1 MSFELT
7 EEQEALQ
14 RTVRKFC
21 EKEIAPIAAEA
32 DEKGE
37 FHREIYERLADIG
50 LLGIPCPEEY
60 GGAGLD
66 YMTYIVVVEEIA
78 KVCLSTAV
86 GLGVQGLP
94 QIMINMFGTDEQKN
108 KYLAPL
114 ASGEMLGAFALTEPG
129 SGSDAASLKTSA
141 KLDGDYY
148 VLNGSKI
155 FITHG
160 GVADVYLAMAKTN
173 PEKGPRG
180 ISSFIVE
187 DGTPGFSFGK
197 TEKKMGLRSSPTRE
211 IIFEDCRVPRENLV
225 GNDGD
230 GFKIAMIALDSGRIT
245 IGASGVGLAQA
256 ALDESINY
264 AQQREQFGKPIA
276 SFQGLQF
283 MLADMATSIRAARN
297 LVREA
302 AYLKDYGKPFSH
314 VAAMAKLFATDTAM
328 KVTTDAVQIFGGYGY
343 MQDYPVERLMRA
355 AKVTQIVEGTNQIQR
370 MVIARHLLR

>member
-7 EEQEALQ
+7 EEQEALRQ
-14 RTVRKFC
+14 TVRKFC
-21 EKEIAPIAAEA
+21 EKELAPIAAEA

-37 FHREIYERLADIG
+37 FHREIYDKLGDLG

-60 GGAGLD
+60 GGADLD
-66 YMTYIVVVEEIA
+66 YLTYIVVVEEIA
-78 KVCLSTAV
+78 KHCLSTAV
-86 GLGVQGLP
+86 GIGVQGLP
-94 QIMINMFGTDEQKN
+94 QIMISKFGTDEQKE
-108 KYLAPL
+108 KYLPPL
-114 ASGEMLGAFALTEPG
+114 ASGEKLGAFALTEAG

-141 KLDGDYY
+141 RLDGDCY
-148 VLNGSKI
+148 VLNGSKV

-160 GVADVYLAMAKTN
+160 GEADVYLVMARTG
-173 PEKGPRG
+173 PEKGARG
-180 ISSFIVE
+180 ISTFIVE
-187 DGTPGFSFGK
+187 DGTPGFSSGK

-211 IIFEDCRVPRENLV
+211 LIFEDCRIPRENLV
-225 GNDGD
+225 GAEGD

-256 ALDESINY
+256 ALDESVRY
-264 AQQREQFGKPIA
+264 ASEREQFGKPIA
-276 SFQGLQF
+276 GFQGIQF

-302 AYLKDYGKPFSH
+302 AYLKDNDKPFSH

-370 MVIARHLLR
+370 IVIARHLLK

>member
-1 MSFELT
+1 MGFELT
-7 EEQEALQ
+7 EEQEALR
-14 RTVRKFC
+14 RTVQKFC
-21 EKEIAPIAAEA
+21 EKELAPIAAEA

-37 FHREIYERLADIG
+37 FHREIFEKLADIG

-78 KVCLSTAV
+78 KFCLSTAV

-94 QIMINMFGTDEQKN
+94 QIMINSFGTDEQRN

-114 ASGEMLGAFALTEPG
+114 ASGEKLGAFALTEPG

-141 KLDGDYY
+141 KLDGDCY
-148 VLNGSKI
+148 VLNGTKI

-160 GVADVYLAMAKTN
+160 GVADVYLVMAKTD
-173 PEKGPRG
+173 PGKDARG

-211 IIFEDCRVPRENLV
+211 IIFEDCRIPRSNLV

-230 GFKIAMIALDSGRIT
+230 GFKIAMVALDSGRIT

-256 ALDESINY
+256 ALDESVKY
-264 AQQREQFGKPIA
+264 SQQREQFGKPIA
-276 SFQGLQF
+276 GFQGIQF

-302 AYLKDYGKPFSH
+302 AYLKDNGKPFSH

-370 MVIARHLLR
+370 MVIARHLLK

>member
-1 MSFELT
+1 MSFQLT
-7 EEQEALQ
+7 EEQEALR
-14 RTVRKFC
+14 RTVQRFC
-21 EKEIAPIAAEA
+21 EKELVPIAAEA

-37 FHREIYERLADIG
+37 FHREIYTKLADIG

-66 YMTYIVVVEEIA
+66 YSTYIIVIEELA
-78 KVCLSTAV
+78 KYCLATAV
-86 GLGVQGLP
+86 GLAVQGLP
-94 QIMINMFGTDEQKN
+94 QIMINLFGTDEQKN

-114 ASGEMLGAFALTEPG
+114 AEGEKLGAFALTEPG
-129 SGSDAASLKTSA
+129 AGSDAASLKMSA
-141 KLDGDYY
+141 VLDGDSY
-148 VLNGSKI
+148 VLNGTKV

-160 GVADVYLAMAKTN
+160 GEADIYLVMARSD
-173 PEKGPRG
+173 PEKGARG
-180 ISSFIVE
+180 ISSFIVD
-187 DGTPGFSFGK
+187 DGAPGFSCGK

-211 IIFEDCRVPRENLV
+211 IIFEDCRIPRENLV
-225 GNDGD
+225 GAEGD
-230 GFKIAMIALDSGRIT
+230 GFKIAMVALDSGRIT
-245 IGASGVGLAQA
+245 IGASAVGLAQA
-256 ALDESINY
+256 ALDESVKY
-264 AQQREQFGKPIA
+264 AGQREQFNKPIA
-276 SFQGLQF
+276 EFQGIQF

-302 AYLKDYGKPFSH
+302 AYLKDAGKPFSH

-370 MVIARHLLR
+370 MVIARHLLK

>member
-1 MSFELT
+1 MSFALT
-7 EEQEALQ
+7 EEQEALR
-14 RTVRKFC
+14 RTVQKFC

-37 FHREIYERLADIG
+37 FHREIYTKLAELG

-66 YMTYIVVVEEIA
+66 YSTYVVVVEEIA
-78 KVCLSTAV
+78 KYCLSTAV

-94 QIMINMFGTDEQKN
+94 QIMINLFGSDEQKN

-114 ASGEMLGAFALTEPG
+114 ASGEMLGAFALTEAG
-129 SGSDAASLKTSA
+129 SGSDAASLKTTA
-141 KLDGDYY
+141 VLDGDSY
-148 VLNGSKI
+148 VLNGTKI

-160 GVADVYLAMAKTN
+160 GVADIYLVMAKTD
-173 PEKGPRG
+173 PQKGARG

-187 DGTPGFSFGK
+187 DGAPGFSCGK
-197 TEKKMGLRSSPTRE
+197 LEKKMGLRSSPTAE
-211 IIFEDCRVPRENLV
+211 IIFEDCRIPRENMV
-225 GNDGD
+225 GKDGE
-230 GFKIAMIALDSGRIT
+230 GFKIAMTALDSGRIT
-245 IGASGVGLAQA
+245 IGASAVGLAQG
-256 ALDESINY
+256 ALDEAVKY
-264 AQQREQFGKPIA
+264 ARQREQFGKPIA
-276 SFQGLQF
+276 EFQGLQF

-302 AYLKDYGKPFSH
+302 AYLKDNGKPFSH
-314 VAAMAKLFATDTAM
+314 VAAMAKLFATDAAM
-328 KVTTDAVQIFGGYGY
+328 KVTTDAVQVFGGYGY

-370 MVIARHLLR
+370 IVIARHLLR

>member
-1 MSFELT
+1 MGFELT
-7 EEQEALQ
+7 EEQESLR

-37 FHREIYERLADIG
+37 FHREIFEKLAKIG
-50 LLGIPCPEEY
+50 LLGIPSPEEY
-60 GGAGLD
+60 GGAGLG
-66 YMTYIVVVEEIA
+66 YSTYAVVIEEIA
-78 KVCLSTAV
+78 RHCLSIAV

-94 QIMINMFGTDEQKN
+94 QIMIAMFGTDEQKDAH
-108 KYLAPL
+108 LAPL
-114 ASGEMLGAFALTEPG
+114 AEGEKLGAFALTEAG

-141 KLDGDYY
+141 RLDGDSYI
-148 VLNGSKI
+148 LNGSKA

-160 GVADVYLAMAKTN
+160 GVADIYIVMAKTD
-173 PEKGPRG
+173 PEKGARG

-197 TEKKMGLRSSPTRE
+197 TEKKMGLRASPTRE
-211 IIFEDCRVPRENLV
+211 IIFEDCRIPRANLV
-225 GNDGD
+225 GNEGD

-245 IGASGVGLAQA
+245 IGASAVGLAQA
-256 ALDESINY
+256 ALDESVKY
-264 AQQREQFGKPIA
+264 ASEREQFGKPIA
-276 SFQGLQF
+276 GFQGIQF

-297 LVREA
+297 LVKEA
-302 AYLKDYGKPFSH
+302 AWLKDAGKEFSH

-370 MVIARHLLR
+370 MVIARHLLK

>member
-7 EEQEALQ
+7 EEQRAIQ

-21 EKEIAPIAAEA
+21 EKELAPIAAEA
-32 DEKGE
+32 DEKAE
-37 FHREIYERLADIG
+37 FHREIYEKLADIG

-78 KVCLSTAV
+78 RHDLSTAV

-108 KYLAPL
+108 THLAPL
-114 ASGEMLGAFALTEPG
+114 AAGEKLGAFALTEPG
-129 SGSDAASLKTSA
+129 SGSDAAALKTSA
-141 KLDGDYY
+141 RTDGDCY
-148 VLNGSKI
+148 VLNGTKV

-160 GVADVYLAMAKTN
+160 GVADIYLVMARTD
-173 PEKGPRG
+173 PEKGARG
-180 ISSFIVE
+180 ISAFIVE
-187 DGTPGFSFGK
+187 EGTPGFSSGK

-211 IIFEDCRVPRENLV
+211 IIFEDCRIPRENLV
-225 GNDGD
+225 GAEGD

-245 IGASGVGLAQA
+245 IGASAVGLAQA
-256 ALDESINY
+256 ALDESVKY
-264 AQQREQFGKPIA
+264 AQEREQFGKPIA
-276 SFQGLQF
+276 EFQGIQF
-283 MLADMATSIRAARN
+283 MLADMATSIRAGRN

-302 AYLKDYGKPFSH
+302 AYLKDSGKPFSH

-370 MVIARHLLR
+370 MVIARDLLK

>member
-21 EKEIAPIAAEA
+21 EKELAPIAAEA

-37 FHREIYERLADIG
+37 FHREIYEKLADIG

-78 KVCLSTAV
+78 KFCLSTAV

-94 QIMINMFGTDEQKN
+94 QIMINTFGTDEQRDKF
-108 KYLAPL
+108 LAPL
-114 ASGEMLGAFALTEPG
+114 ASGETLGAFALTEPG

-141 KLDGDYY
+141 RLDGDYY
-148 VLNGSKI
+148 VLNGSKV

-160 GVADVYLAMAKTN
+160 GVADVYLVMAKTD

-187 DGTPGFSFGK
+187 DGAPGFSFGK

-211 IIFEDCRVPRENLV
+211 IIFEDCRIPRQNIV

-256 ALDESINY
+256 ALDESVKY
-264 AQQREQFGKPIA
+264 SQQREQFGKPIA
-276 SFQGLQF
+276 DFQGIQF

-302 AYLKDYGKPFSH
+302 AYLKDNGKPFSH

-370 MVIARHLLR
+370 MVIARHLLK

>member
-7 EEQEALQ
+7 EEQESLR
-14 RTVRKFC
+14 RTVRKFA
-21 EKEIAPIAAEA
+21 EKELAPIAAEA

-37 FHREIYERLADIG
+37 FHREIYDKLAEIG

-66 YMTYIVVVEEIA
+66 YMTYIVVIEEIA
-78 KVCLSTAV
+78 KHCLATAV

-94 QIMINMFGTDEQKN
+94 QIMINLYGTDEQKG
-108 KYLAPL
+108 KYLEPL
-114 ASGEMLGAFALTEPG
+114 ATGEKLGAFALTEPG
-129 SGSDAASLKTSA
+129 AGSDAASLKMTA
-141 KLDGDYY
+141 RLDGDGY
-148 VLNGSKI
+148 VLNGTKV

-160 GVADVYLAMAKTN
+160 GVADVYLVMAKTD
-173 PEKGPRG
+173 PEKGSYG

-187 DGTPGFSFGK
+187 DGTPGLSFGK

-211 IIFEDCRVPRENLV
+211 IIFEDCRIPRENLV
-225 GNDGD
+225 GNEGD
-230 GFKIAMIALDSGRIT
+230 GFKIAMTALDSGRIT
-245 IGASGVGLAQA
+245 IGASAVGLAQA
-256 ALDESINY
+256 ALDESIKY
-264 AQQREQFGKPIA
+264 AAQREQFGKPIA
-276 SFQGLQF
+276 AFQGIQF
-283 MLADMATSIRAARN
+283 MLADMATYIRAARN

-302 AYLKDYGKPFSH
+302 AYLKDAGKPFTH

-343 MQDYPVERLMRA
+343 MQDYPVERLMRE

-370 MVIARHLLR
+370 MVIARHLLK

>member
-7 EEQEALQ
+7 EEQESLR
-14 RTVRKFC
+14 RTVRKFA
-21 EKEIAPIAAEA
+21 EKELAPIAAES

-37 FHREIYERLADIG
+37 FHREIYEKLAEIG
-50 LLGIPCPEEY
+50 LLGIPCPEKY

-66 YMTYIVVVEEIA
+66 YSTYIVVIEEIA
-78 KVCLSTAV
+78 KTCLSTAV
-86 GLGVQGLP
+86 GLAVQGLP
-94 QIMINMFGTDEQKN
+94 QIMISQFGTEQQKRT
-108 KYLAPL
+108 YLSPL
-114 ASGEMLGAFALTEPG
+114 ASGEKLGAFALTEAG
-129 SGSDAASLKTSA
+129 SGSDAASLKTTA
-141 KLDGDYY
+141 ARDGDSY
-148 VLNGSKI
+148 VINGSKV

-160 GVADVYLAMAKTN
+160 GVADIYLVMARTD
-173 PEKGPRG
+173 PEQRARG

-187 DGTPGFSFGK
+187 EGTPGFSSGK
-197 TEKKMGLRSSPTRE
+197 TEKKMGLRASPTRE
-211 IIFEDCRVPRENLV
+211 ILFEECRIPRDNLV
-225 GNDGD
+225 GDEGD

-245 IGASGVGLAQA
+245 IGASAVGLAQA
-256 ALDESINY
+256 ALDESVVY
-264 AQQREQFGKPIA
+264 AKQREQFGRPIA
-276 SFQGLQF
+276 DFQGIQF

-302 AYLKDYGKPFSH
+302 AYLKDAGKPFSH

-370 MVIARHLLR
+370 MVIARHLLK

>member
-7 EEQEALQ
+7 EEQEALR
-14 RTVRKFC
+14 RTVQRFC
-21 EKEIAPIAAEA
+21 EKELVPIAAEA

-37 FHREIYERLADIG
+37 FHREIYTKLADIG

-66 YMTYIVVVEEIA
+66 YSTYIIVIEELA
-78 KVCLSTAV
+78 KYCLATAV
-86 GLGVQGLP
+86 GLAVQGLP
-94 QIMINMFGTDEQKN
+94 QIMINLFGTDEQKN

-114 ASGEMLGAFALTEPG
+114 AEGEKLGAFALTEPG
-129 SGSDAASLKTSA
+129 AGSDAASLKMSA
-141 KLDGDYY
+141 VLDGDSY
-148 VLNGSKI
+148 VLNGTKV

-160 GVADVYLAMAKTN
+160 GEADIYLVMARSD
-173 PEKGPRG
+173 PEKGARG
-180 ISSFIVE
+180 ISSFIVD
-187 DGTPGFSFGK
+187 DGAPGFSCGK

-211 IIFEDCRVPRENLV
+211 IIFEDCRIPRENLV
-225 GNDGD
+225 GAEGD
-230 GFKIAMIALDSGRIT
+230 GFKIAMVALDSGRIT
-245 IGASGVGLAQA
+245 IGASAVGLAQA
-256 ALDESINY
+256 ALDESVKY
-264 AQQREQFGKPIA
+264 AGQREQFNKPIA
-276 SFQGLQF
+276 EFQGIQF

-302 AYLKDYGKPFSH
+302 AYLKDAGKPFSH

-370 MVIARHLLR
+370 MVIARHLLK

>member
-7 EEQEALQ
+7 EEQEALR
-14 RTVRKFC
+14 RTVQRFC
-21 EKEIAPIAAEA
+21 EKELVPIAAEA

-37 FHREIYERLADIG
+37 FHREIYTKLADIG

-66 YMTYIVVVEEIA
+66 YSTYIIVIEELA
-78 KVCLSTAV
+78 KYCLATAV
-86 GLGVQGLP
+86 GLAVQGLP
-94 QIMINMFGTDEQKN
+94 QIMINLFGTDEQKN

-114 ASGEMLGAFALTEPG
+114 AEGEKLGAFALTEPG
-129 SGSDAASLKTSA
+129 AGSDAASLKMSA
-141 KLDGDYY
+141 VLDGDSY
-148 VLNGSKI
+148 VLNGTKV

-160 GVADVYLAMAKTN
+160 GEADIYLVMARSD
-173 PEKGPRG
+173 PEKGARG
-180 ISSFIVE
+180 ISSFIVD
-187 DGTPGFSFGK
+187 DGAPGFSCGK

-211 IIFEDCRVPRENLV
+211 IIFEDCRIPRENLV
-225 GNDGD
+225 GAEGD
-230 GFKIAMIALDSGRIT
+230 GFKIAMVALDSGRIT
-245 IGASGVGLAQA
+245 IGASAVGLAQA
-256 ALDESINY
+256 ALDESVKH
-264 AQQREQFGKPIA
+264 AGQREQFNKPIA
-276 SFQGLQF
+276 EFQGIQF

-302 AYLKDYGKPFSH
+302 AYLKDAGKPFSH

-370 MVIARHLLR
+370 MVIARHLLK

>member
-7 EEQEALQ
+7 EEQEALRQ
-14 RTVRKFC
+14 TVRKFC
-21 EKEIAPIAAEA
+21 EKELAPIAAEA
-32 DEKGE
+32 DEKGV
-37 FHREIYERLADIG
+37 FHREIFDKLGDLG

-66 YMTYIVVVEEIA
+66 YTTYIVVVEEIA
-78 KVCLSTAV
+78 RYCLSTAV
-86 GLGVQGLP
+86 GIRVQGLP

-108 KYLAPL
+108 TYLPPL
-114 ASGEMLGAFALTEPG
+114 AEGEKLGAFALTEPG

-141 KLDGDYY
+141 SLDGDCY
-148 VLNGSKI
+148 VLNGTKV

-160 GVADVYLAMAKTN
+160 GEADVYLVMAKTDAA
-173 PEKGPRG
+173 KGARG

-187 DGTPGFSFGK
+187 AGTPGFSSGK

-211 IIFEDCRVPRENLV
+211 IIFDDCRIPRENLV
-225 GNDGD
+225 GSEGD

-256 ALDESINY
+256 ALDESVKY
-264 AQQREQFGKPIA
+264 SSEREQFGKPIA
-276 SFQGLQF
+276 AFQGIQF
-283 MLADMATSIRAARN
+283 MLADMATQIRAARN

-302 AYLKDYGKPFSH
+302 AYLKDKGKPFSH

-370 MVIARHLLR
+370 MVIARHLLK

>member
-7 EEQEALQ
+7 EEQESLR
-14 RTVRKFC
+14 RTVQKFA
-21 EKEIAPIAAEA
+21 EKELAPIAAEA

-37 FHREIYERLADIG
+37 FHREIYEKLAELG

-66 YMTYIVVVEEIA
+66 YSTYIVVIEEIA
-78 KVCLSTAV
+78 KYCLATAV
-86 GLGVQGLP
+86 GLAVQGLP
-94 QIMINMFGTDEQKN
+94 QIMINQFGTEEQKN
-108 KYLAPL
+108 AYLEPL
-114 ASGEMLGAFALTEPG
+114 ASGHRLGAFALTEAG

-141 KLDGDYY
+141 VKDGDSY
-148 VLNGSKI
+148 VLNGAKV

-160 GVADVYLAMAKTN
+160 GVADIYLVMARTD
-173 PEKGPRG
+173 PQKGARG

-187 DGTPGFSFGK
+187 EGAPGFSSGK
-197 TEKKMGLRSSPTRE
+197 TEKKMGLRASPTRE
-211 IIFEDCRVPRENLV
+211 ILFEECRIPRDNLV
-225 GNDGD
+225 GNEGD

-245 IGASGVGLAQA
+245 IGASAVGLAQA
-256 ALDESINY
+256 ALDESVHY
-264 AQQREQFGKPIA
+264 AKQREQFGQAIA
-276 SFQGLQF
+276 DFQGIQF

-302 AYLKDYGKPFSH
+302 AYLKDTGKPFSH
-314 VAAMAKLFATDTAM
+314 VAAMAKLYATDMAM
-328 KVTTDAVQIFGGYGY
+328 KVTTDAVQVFGGYGY

-370 MVIARHLLR
+370 VVIARHLLK